1 MEDSFSMG
9 RGGDGLHF
17 ATAHLLLCGPVSNR
31 PSAGIHLWPGG
42 WGPLVYK
49 REGKEGNVTK
59 YKSTCVMQ
67 GGQTKQN
74 IGVWSRERL
83 LQEQTGRTGIVAAH
97 WAFQES
103 CAWPEVTILPLT

>member
-1 MEDSFSMG
+1 
-9 RGGDGLHF
+9 
-17 ATAHLLLCGPVSNR
+17 
-31 PSAGIHLWPGG
+31 
-42 WGPLVYK
+42 
-49 REGKEGNVTK
+49 
-59 YKSTCVMQ
+59 MQ